1 MEIEVRKYG
10 HDFIAEVEY
19 SARVENDTMFIT
31 CCVCN
36 QNETI
41 EEPYIE
47 NDFEGIE
54 KWDSHSLHDVFGN
67 YFSDF
72 INDNFTPEEENEN
85 VDPITLSGSDLRI

>member
-19 SARVENDTMFIT
+19 SARVEKDTMLIT
-31 CCVCN
+31 CEVCG

-41 EEPYIE
+41 EEPYSE
-47 NDFEGIE
+47 DDFEGIE
-54 KWDSHSLHDVFGN
+54 KWDSHSLHGFFEHD
-67 YFSDF
+67 FSDF
-72 INDNFTPEEENEN
+72 INDNFTPEQENEN